1 MPKVGIFCERSVP
14 KVGCLNVSQLFKKK
28 SKMLLELSFAGN
40 ITYGIRKVFPLS
52 GIQSKNAFEHQFSPN
67 TI

>member
-1 MPKVGIFCERSVP
+1 VP

-28 SKMLLELSFAGN
+28 SKMLLGLSFAGN